1 MDKHKMCVFM
11 LSPHLLEAAKPV
23 KCPLP
28 LLTHSGVSLSFIIF
42 ISLFTETANEMNV
55 LWQDEEQLLLSLLWY
70 RYLKFVS
77 QQVLNQKSSIIATE
91 YLPCL

>member
-1 MDKHKMCVFM
+1 MFEEDSVKVPPQMTCVFM

-55 LWQDEEQLLLSLLWY
+55 L
-70 RYLKFVS
+70 
-77 QQVLNQKSSIIATE
+77 
-91 YLPCL
+91 